1 MTNLQLSVV
10 HRLPHHYRWLQGYTG
25 VKVEPIIAASHDD
38 NVLIGLTLL
47 SHGDDTAWQVMREL
61 ARTLAEIEVSCSI
74 VECEGKPC
82 LFLHREDECAG
93 LCRIKNIGVAV
104 AEPAAAPYIASG

>member
-1 MTNLQLSVV
+1 MNLHLSVV
-10 HRLPHHYRWLQGYTG
+10 HRLPHQYRCLQGYTG
-25 VKVEPIIAASHDD
+25 VKVESVIEARHDD

-61 ARTLAEIEVSCSI
+61 ARTLAEMDVSCSI
-74 VECEGKPC
+74 VECDGKPC

-104 AEPAAAPYIASG
+104 AEPAGAPHIA